1 MYAKDLSLRPQI
13 VVANKC
19 EMPDT
24 QDNVKRLKE
33 QVAKDV
39 EAAKNSEREGLIFNK
54 VFEISAVTGM
64 GVRELNLAIANKV
77 AEIKA
82 TRLENEEKQEVYD
95 KVWTLDKRD
104 EDEFDI
110 KQIASG
116 IFEVSGKRPVRAV
129 VQTDLD
135 NEEAVV
141 FLQHR
146 LKRMGVERALAE
158 AGAIDGDEIRIAG
171 RSFEFENTE
180 ANTDKDIYGD
190 LD

>member
-1 MYAKDLSLRPQI
+1 
-13 VVANKC
+13 
-19 EMPDT
+19 MPDT
-24 QDNVKRLKE
+24 QENVKRLKE

-39 EAAKNSEREGLIFNK
+39 QDAEGSEREGLINPK

-77 AEIKA
+77 AEIKEQ
-82 TRLENEEKQEVYD
+82 RQENEENSETYE

-104 EDEFDI
+104 EDEFEI
-110 KQIASG
+110 SKVSAG
-116 IFEVSGKRPVRAV
+116 VFEVKGKRPVRAV

-158 AGAIDGDEIRIAG
+158 AGAIDGDEIQIAG

-180 ANTDKDIYGD
+180 ANTSKDEYGD
-190 LD
+190 LI

>member
-1 MYAKDLSLRPQI
+1 
-13 VVANKC
+13 
-19 EMPDT
+19 MPDT

-158 AGAIDGDEIRIAG
+158 AGAIDGDEIRIAE
-171 RSFEFENTE
+171 RIFEFENTE